1 MCWVQTRTR
10 TALSDCVSCHNSD
23 TYAAADVVL
32 EKFGDVEP
40 FLEQDT
46 GKSIGRLVSL
56 SHSHILGTITV
67 IFLLLF
73 IMSFSSY
80 PQWLKLILTIV
91 AFLAVFLDVGSWWLA
106 KLAPGLSILVIIG
119 GVLLG
124 TSFGSMTLLGLWDT
138 WFGKKE

>member
-1 MCWVQTRTR
+1 MGGLC
-10 TALSDCVSCHNSD
+10 
-23 TYAAADVVL
+23 
-32 EKFGDVEP
+32 
-40 FLEQDT
+40 EQDT

-56 SHSHILGTITV
+56 SHSHILGTITA